1 MTEIV
6 YTAISFAPVQGFIEK
21 SRKLRDLYGASLIL
35 SYLSQKIVEKA
46 KEHLGNGSVISPG
59 LIHHQEGMP
68 NRILVKGELTREIVQ
83 NTLLG
88 EWQGI
93 LRICREWVEDNIGI
107 PEDQYHWS
115 QEQLQKKNHSNKV
128 KGEWERWG
136 SHTWEI
142 FVGWGRFDPDEPEK
156 NLIKAAMDDLET
168 RKLKRD
174 WTAVNWT
181 GESSSLSGTDAI
193 AWPRL
198 GQDLDPITLLS
209 KTERL
214 RFSIGEQHQLTESRK
229 KQFKDEQ
236 ELFYRRLS
244 WVLDAPEQRKGKA
257 HKMLLEKLRDYE
269 EDKKDNHEDIGR
281 YIAVNERLSIPELV
295 KRLITYD
302 KIDEKEPDDQK
313 LKIPRLKK
321 HKDDPEFK
329 DIYREA
335 GYWTGWFMGDGDRVG
350 DKLKQLAET
359 NVGNL
364 QKQEQGLLKFS
375 ELMRGW
381 GRDFESRKDL
391 FPGGKG
397 RVIYAGGDDF
407 MGVLYSEETQTKEA
421 PEKLKAIEAWNWL
434 LQLPEQWKNLQNDLA
449 EELNFKDENRF
460 TYSVGF
466 VWAGHSVPQ
475 RDVLQHC
482 REAEKRS
489 KSLGRDRVTIRVV
502 FNSGQYVQWTCP
514 WAHLKIL
521 DRYQDRVGGKNWTH
535 LYNDWAHLKSRHA
548 IRLYEVDK
556 KRNPIDRDLGLAMLD
571 LYFDGLGQEIK
582 HAKEKKDQWK
592 AIAGDNSDVAIVQWI
607 NDLVQVG
614 WQLCSNT

>member
-1 MTEIV
+1 
-6 YTAISFAPVQGFIEK
+6 
-21 SRKLRDLYGASLIL
+21 
-35 SYLSQKIVEKA
+35 
-46 KEHLGNGSVISPG
+46 
-59 LIHHQEGMP
+59 
-68 NRILVKGELTREIVQ
+68 
-83 NTLLG
+83 
-88 EWQGI
+88 
-93 LRICREWVEDNIGI
+93 
-107 PEDQYHWS
+107 
-115 QEQLQKKNHSNKV
+115 
-128 KGEWERWG
+128 
-136 SHTWEI
+136 
-142 FVGWGRFDPDEPEK
+142 
-156 NLIKAAMDDLET
+156 MDDLET

-466 VWAGHSVPQ
+466 VWVGHGVPQ
-475 RDVLQHC
+475 RDILQHC
-482 REAEKRS
+482 REAEKRA

-514 WAHLKIL
+514 WDYLDIL
-521 DRYQDRVGGKNWTH
+521 TKYRDRNHQDRSGSPEDQNWTH
-535 LYNDWAHLKSRHA
+535 IYNDWATLKARHA
-548 IRLYEVDK
+548 IRLEDQSDQVD
-556 KRNPIDRDLGLAMLD
+556 DRIALKVFE
-571 LYFDGLGQEIK
+571 LYFDDMERFEQHSQEIFK
-582 HAKEKKDQWK
+582 DNYTPKEVIKWLD
-592 AIAGDNSDVAIVQWI
+592 
-607 NDLVQVG
+607 DLVNVG
-614 WQLCSNT
+614 WQLCSNS